1 MKKLV
6 LVLAIFALAAV
17 APAVAGCAKSEKA
30 DCPMMM
36 KGVERSATNMDN
48 GVVIMLTASDVEQV
62 KTLQTKMAEKMESG
76 CDCGCP
82 VHGKNVKRTVENT
95 DNGVKLTLTSDDKDQ
110 VKTLQTY
117 ASKNCSK
124 EGCPHAK
131 GAKA

>member
-6 LVLAIFALAAV
+6 LVLAILALATM
-17 APAVAGCAKSEKA
+17 APAVAGCAKHEKA

-36 KGVERSATNMDN
+36 KGVERSATNLDN
-48 GVVIMLTASDVEQV
+48 GVVIVMTASDVEQV
-62 KTLQTKMAEKMESG
+62 KALQTKLAEKMESG
-76 CDCGCP
+76 CECGCP
-82 VHGKNVKRTVENT
+82 VHDKNVKRTLENT
-95 DNGVKLTLTSDDKDQ
+95 ENGVKLTVTSDDKDQ
-110 VKTLQTY
+110 VKSLQTY

>member
-17 APAVAGCAKSEKA
+17 APAVAGCAKHEKA

-36 KGVERSATNMDN
+36 KGVERSATNLDN
-48 GVVIMLTASDVEQV
+48 GVVITLTTSDAEQV
-62 KTLQTKMAEKMESG
+62 KALQTKLAEKMEGG
-76 CDCGCP
+76 CECGCP
-82 VHGKNVKRTVENT
+82 VHGKDVKRNLENT
-95 DNGVKLTLTSDDKDQ
+95 DNGVKLTVTSDAKEQ
-110 VKTLQTY
+110 VKALQTY